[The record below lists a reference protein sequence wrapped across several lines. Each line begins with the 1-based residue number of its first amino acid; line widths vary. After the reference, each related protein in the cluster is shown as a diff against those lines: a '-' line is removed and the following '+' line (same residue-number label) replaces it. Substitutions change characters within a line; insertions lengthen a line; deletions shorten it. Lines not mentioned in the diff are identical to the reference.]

1 MCWLTDVIIPIICAL
16 IGGGLTMWGV
26 QRTLKAQ
33 RIESDRTRIQE
44 ARPYL
49 FAEHP
54 MWAPSWDSI
63 PQLVLE
69 SEEGD
74 SCNLAVQCYVKSTDN
89 GIAVVK
95 KVTTDNHTYIPTMG
109 NVIDKNCITGLNIFL
124 VDKTET
130 MRGWKLFVKDI
141 YGNEYCYLMI
151 LDGKMLNIGACI
163 EPEMSHKGKVR
174 KSK

>member
-1 MCWLTDVIIPIICAL
+1 MCWLTDVIIPIVCAL

-33 RIESDRTRIQE
+33 RIESDRIRIQE

-54 MWAPSWDSI
+54 AQVPAWDRI
-63 PQLVLE
+63 PQLLLE
-69 SEEGD
+69 SAEDD
-74 SCNLAVQCYVKSTDN
+74 SCDYALQCYVKNSDN
-89 GIAVVK
+89 GIAIVK
-95 KVTTDNHTYIPTMG
+95 KVTTDNHTYIPAAG
-109 NVIDKNCITGLNIFL
+109 NIIDKDCVTGLNILL

-130 MRGWKLFVKDI
+130 MRGWKLFVEDI
-141 YGNEYCYLMI
+141 YGDEYCYLMI
-151 LDGKMLNIGACI
+151 LNGKMLSIGACV
-163 EPEMSHKGKVR
+163 ESGKSQKGKVR

>member
-33 RIESDRTRIQE
+33 RIESDRIRIQE
-44 ARPYL
+44 AKPYL

-54 MWAPSWDSI
+54 VRAPAWDSI
-63 PQLVLE
+63 PQLLLK
-69 SEEGD
+69 SADGD
-74 SCNLAVQCYVKSTDN
+74 SCDYALQCYVKNSDN

-95 KVTTDNHTYIPTMG
+95 KVTTDSHTYIPTEG
-109 NVIDKNCITGLNIFL
+109 NVIDKDCVTGLNIFP

-130 MRGWKLFVKDI
+130 MRGWKMFVEDI
-141 YGNEYCYLMI
+141 YGDEYCYLMT
-151 LDGKMLNIGACI
+151 LDGNMLNIGACV
-163 EPEMSHKGKVR
+163 ESENSRKGKAR
-174 KSK
+174 KFK

>member
-33 RIESDRTRIQE
+33 RIESDRIRIQE
-44 ARPYL
+44 AKPYL
-49 FAEHP
+49 FAERP
-54 MWAPSWDSI
+54 VRATAWNSI
-63 PQLVLE
+63 PKLVLE
-69 SEEGD
+69 SEEGN
-74 SCNLAVQCYVKSTDN
+74 SCDLPVRCYVKSTDN

-95 KVTTDNHTYIPTMG
+95 KVTTDNCTYIPIEG
-109 NVIDKNCITGLNIFL
+109 NVIDKDCVTGLNIFP
-124 VDKTET
+124 VDKTEM
-130 MRGWKLFVKDI
+130 MRGWKLFVEDI

-151 LDGKMLNIGACI
+151 LDGNMLNIGACV
-163 EPEMSHKGKVR
+163 ESEKLQKGKVR